1 MDGTDATM
9 LAEAEAAYKGVQ
21 GNPGRFGPV
30 AAALV
35 DRARSAGDGE
45 ALVVALH
52 AQAWAEHELLRNAR
66 ARELLDAAVR
76 VAVSADL
83 PGRRA
88 EVLASRAAVQQELG
102 RTAAAHRDL
111 AEAARLVPGARSA
124 ALQFQRAVLDHTV
137 GRLRPAGERY
147 RRLLS
152 SSGTP
157 DDVRAKA
164 ANNLAEVE
172 LARGRPSAAVP
183 WADLAVRLA
192 PALGPVMVAY
202 CTQTRARVLVRA
214 GLARQ
219 GLAAFSAARSA
230 YEAAGLDLGEHL
242 VEYADALH
250 DLRLLP
256 EALEAAR
263 EGARLS
269 EAGGAPLMAAEALLR
284 VSRLELATGDAA
296 AAHATAARADDLFA
310 RQDRLPWRA
319 RSRLVAQ
326 LALGE
331 RADAA
336 ALRRVAAVLDRTG
349 LVTDAVEAHL
359 AAGRAAARRGD
370 VERAVAS
377 LGLAARRARA
387 GPLPVRLTG
396 RLALAEAARVRG
408 APTASVLRA
417 CRTGLHDLDGHRATL
432 ASTEL
437 RALASGH
444 GVELALVGLRALLP
458 DASPVRVLGW
468 LELVRAAALS
478 RVARVAPDAGAF
490 DRLRAL
496 HADLDA
502 ARAAGAAD
510 RADRLLARL
519 TEEEQRLREDAWAAP
534 GSVDPAARVPPAV
547 LRRALGAR
555 TLVELAELDGDLL
568 AVVVSSSGARLV
580 RLGPAADAQRLVHAV
595 QFALRRLAAGG
606 GASAPAV
613 AATVHQGLDRL
624 RTLLVDPLG
633 VAPTDP
639 LVVAPVGALQRVPW
653 SALHE
658 GPVSVTPSASLWART
673 ARPSDRPSDQPT
685 GRTGATLLVAGP
697 GLPGSHDEVGRLAGL
712 HPGATVLRDPAT
724 VPAVLGAFAGAGVAH
739 LSCHAHVRSDSPL
752 FTSLVMDDGPLTLHE
767 LLATAA
773 GRGVPEVVVL
783 ASCESGVEAAAP
795 GDEPLGFVSTL
806 LAHGSRGVVASSVL
820 VPDDAAV
827 PLMVGLHAG
836 LVAGR
841 SASDALHAARAD
853 LDRDDPRALV
863 AWCAFSAYGAG

>member
-35 DRARSAGDGE
+35 ERARSTGDSE

-66 ARELLDAAVR
+66 ARELLDAALR
-76 VAVSADL
+76 ESASADL
-83 PGRRA
+83 PARRA
-88 EVLASRAAVQQELG
+88 ELLASRAAVQQELG

-111 AEAARLVPGARSA
+111 AQAARLVRGARSE

-152 SSGTP
+152 SATTP

-172 LARGRPSAAVP
+172 LSRGRPSAAVP

-219 GLAAFSAARSA
+219 GLAAFSAARTA

-242 VEYADALH
+242 VEYADALQ

-269 EAGGAPLMAAEALLR
+269 AAGGAPLMAAEALLR
-284 VSRLELATGDAA
+284 VGRLELDTGDAT
-296 AAHATAARADDLFA
+296 AAHATAARADELFA

-326 LALGE
+326 LALGDG
-331 RADAA
+331 ADAA
-336 ALRRVAAVLDRTG
+336 ALRRVAAVLDRAG

-377 LGLAARRARA
+377 LGLAARRAR
-387 GPLPVRLTG
+387 GGSLPVRLTG

-408 APTASVLRA
+408 ATTASVLRA
-417 CRTGLHDLDGHRATL
+417 CRSGLDDLDGHRATL

-478 RVARVAPDAGAF
+478 RVARVSADAGAF

-502 ARAAGAAD
+502 AREAGAAD
-510 RADRLLARL
+510 RVTRLLARL
-519 TEEEQRLREDAWAAP
+519 TAEEQRLREDAWAAP
-534 GSVDPAARVPPAV
+534 GSVDPAARVPPAL
-547 LRRALGAR
+547 LRRALGTR
-555 TLVELAELDGDLL
+555 TLVELAELDGELL
-568 AVVVSSSGARLV
+568 AVVVSPSGARLV
-580 RLGPAADAQRLVHAV
+580 RLGPATDAQRVVHAV
-595 QFALRRLAAGG
+595 QFALRRLATGG

-613 AATVHQGLDRL
+613 AATVHQGLRRL
-624 RTLLVDPLG
+624 RALLVDPLG
-633 VAPTDP
+633 VASTAP

-673 ARPSDRPSDQPT
+673 ARPPDRPP

-697 GLPGSHDEVGRLAGL
+697 GLPGSHDEVERLARL
-712 HPGATVLRDPAT
+712 HTGATVLRDPAT
-724 VPAVLGAFAGAGVAH
+724 VPAVLDAFAGAGVAH

-773 GRGVPEVVVL
+773 GGRGVPEVVVL

>member
-1 MDGTDATM
+1 
-9 LAEAEAAYKGVQ
+9 
-21 GNPGRFGPV
+21 
-30 AAALV
+30 
-35 DRARSAGDGE
+35 RA
-45 ALVVALH
+45 
-52 AQAWAEHELLRNAR
+52 
-66 ARELLDAAVR
+66 
-76 VAVSADL
+76 
-83 PGRRA
+83 
-88 EVLASRAAVQQELG
+88 
-102 RTAAAHRDL
+102 
-111 AEAARLVPGARSA
+111 
-124 ALQFQRAVLDHTV
+124 
-137 GRLRPAGERY
+137 
-147 RRLLS
+147 
-152 SSGTP
+152 
-157 DDVRAKA
+157 
-164 ANNLAEVE
+164 
-172 LARGRPSAAVP
+172 
-183 WADLAVRLA
+183 
-192 PALGPVMVAY
+192 
-202 CTQTRARVLVRA
+202 
-214 GLARQ
+214 
-219 GLAAFSAARSA
+219 
-230 YEAAGLDLGEHL
+230 
-242 VEYADALH
+242 
-250 DLRLLP
+250 
-256 EALEAAR
+256 
-263 EGARLS
+263 
-269 EAGGAPLMAAEALLR
+269 
-284 VSRLELATGDAA
+284 
-296 AAHATAARADDLFA
+296 
-310 RQDRLPWRA
+310 
-319 RSRLVAQ
+319 
-326 LALGE
+326 
-331 RADAA
+331 
-336 ALRRVAAVLDRTG
+336 
-349 LVTDAVEAHL
+349 
-359 AAGRAAARRGD
+359 
-370 VERAVAS
+370 
-377 LGLAARRARA
+377 
-387 GPLPVRLTG
+387 
-396 RLALAEAARVRG
+396 RG

-417 CRTGLHDLDGHRATL
+417 CRAGLDDLDGHRATL

-502 ARAAGAAD
+502 AREAGAAD

-519 TEEEQRLREDAWAAP
+519 TQEEQRLREDAWAAP

-547 LRRALGAR
+547 LRQALGAR

-613 AATVHQGLDRL
+613 AATVHRGFDRL

-633 VAPTDP
+633 VAPTAP

-673 ARPSDRPSDQPT
+673 ARPSARPPD
-685 GRTGATLLVAGP
+685 RTGATLLVAGP

-724 VPAVLGAFAGAGVAH
+724 VPAVLDAFAGAGVAH

-836 LVAGR
+836 LVEGR
-841 SASDALHAARAD
+841 TASDALHAARAD
-853 LDRDDPRALV
+853 LDRDDPRTLV

>member
-30 AAALV
+30 AAALA
-35 DRARSAGDGE
+35 DRARSVGDAE

-52 AQAWAEHELLRNAR
+52 AQAWAEHELLRNVT
-66 ARELLDAAVR
+66 ARELLDLALR
-76 VAVSADL
+76 VAVSSDL
-83 PGRRA
+83 TGRRA
-88 EVLASRAAVQQELG
+88 ELLASRAAVHQELG
-102 RTAAAHRDL
+102 RTTAAHRDL
-111 AEAARLVPGARSA
+111 EQASRLAPGERSA
-124 ALQFQRAVLDHTV
+124 ALQFQRAVLDHTL

-147 RRLLS
+147 RRLLADPA
-152 SSGTP
+152 TP

-172 LARGRPSAAVP
+172 VARGRPSAAVP
-183 WADLAVRLA
+183 WADLAVGLA
-192 PALGPVMVAY
+192 PALGPVLVAY
-202 CTQTRARVLVRA
+202 FTQTRARVLVRA

-219 GLAAFSAARSA
+219 GLAAFAAARTA

-242 VEYADALH
+242 VEYADALQ

-256 EALEAAR
+256 EALAAAR
-263 EGARLS
+263 EGAGLS
-269 EAGGAPLMAAEALLR
+269 ERGGAPLMAAEALLR
-284 VSRLELATGDAA
+284 VSRLELAVGDAV
-296 AAHATAARADDLFA
+296 AAHATAARADALFA
-310 RQDRLPWRA
+310 RQRRLPWRA
-319 RSRLVAQ
+319 RARLVAQ

-331 RADAA
+331 GADAA
-336 ALRRVAAVLDRTG
+336 ALRRIAAVLDDAG

-370 VERAVAS
+370 LERAVAS
-377 LGLAARRARA
+377 LGRAARRARG
-387 GPLPVRLTG
+387 GPVPARVTG
-396 RLALAEAARVRG
+396 RLALAEASRLRG
-408 APTASVLRA
+408 APTATVLRA
-417 CRTGLHDLDGHRATL
+417 CRAGLDDLDGHRATL

-444 GVELALVGLRALLP
+444 GVELGLVGLRALLP

-478 RVARVAPDAGAF
+478 RVARVSPDAGAF

-502 ARAAGAAD
+502 ARDAGATD
-510 RADRLLARL
+510 RV
-519 TEEEQRLREDAWAAP
+519 ERLRSRVADEELRLRQDAWAAP
-534 GSVDPAARVPPAV
+534 GSVDPAARVPPAL
-547 LRRALGAR
+547 LRRALGTR
-555 TLVELAELDGDLL
+555 TLVELAELDGGLL
-568 AVVVSSSGARLV
+568 AVVVAPSGARLV
-580 RLGPAADAQRLVHAV
+580 RLGPAADVQRLVHAV
-595 QFALRRLAAGG
+595 QFALRRLAAGS
-606 GASAPAV
+606 GASAPAL
-613 AATVHQGLDRL
+613 ASSVHQGLDRL
-624 RTLLVDPLG
+624 RTLLVEPLG
-633 VAPTDP
+633 VDPTAP

-653 SALHE
+653 SALHA

-673 ARPSDRPSDQPT
+673 ARPSTRA
-685 GRTGATLLVAGP
+685 GAALLVAGP
-697 GLPGSHDEVGRLAGL
+697 GLPGSHDEVARLAGL

-724 VPAVLGAFAGAGVAH
+724 VPAVLDAFAGAGVAH

-773 GRGVPEVVVL
+773 AGHGVPEVVVL
-783 ASCESGVEAAAP
+783 ASCESGVEGAAP
-795 GDEPLGFVSTL
+795 GDEPLGFVSSL

-827 PLMVGLHAG
+827 PLMVALHEG

-841 SASDALHAARAD
+841 SASDALHAARGR